1 MPRQHTTN
9 DPTYRK
15 NRAALLKDNPSC
27 YRCGKPAD
35 TADHI
40 QPIFQGGGNEL
51 DNLRPACR
59 RCNSQTGATDKAK
72 DDALKI
78 QKRNEFL
85 KDKQNLFLSEK
96 RFGSFS
102 GRYAQ
107 VV

>member
-1 MPRQHTTN
+1 MPRQDTYN

-15 NRAALLKDNPSC
+15 NRLALLKDNPPC

-40 QPIFQGGGNEL
+40 QPIFQGGGNEM

-59 RCNSQTGATDKAK
+59 RCNSSTGATDKAK

-85 KDKQNLFLSEK
+85 KQKQNLFLSK
-96 RFGSFS
+96 VPMLLGF
-102 GRYAQ
+102 
-107 VV
+107 V